1 MKGENSADC
10 YSVPFFFLLSNPFL
24 YGMCN
29 IVMKHAEQKFS
40 PFDRL
45 EK

>member
-1 MKGENSADC
+1 MQIAIQC
-10 YSVPFFFLLSNPFL
+10 LFFFFLLSNPFL
-24 YGMCN
+24 FGMCN